1 MELLI
6 LSVCRELK
14 RTIAWKCYNYP
25 VRILSLFMLQY
36 LCTGIWHAS
45 FVLLLVAFF
54 SHSRK
59 CQVSILFT
67 LKFCRLQY
75 RDEGFNCTRTRFTY
89 DIVKG
94 QFLFSKALSS
104 ICFTY
109 LSSAQSSRFAMFL
122 AARASFFFLKG
133 KLKITAEY
141 WKPVKYLESIWRLFL
156 ILTILTSQTGLKRN
170 FETVINGDKHFCVFF
185 KLPSTDF

>member
-1 MELLI
+1 M
-6 LSVCRELK
+6 
-14 RTIAWKCYNYP
+14 
-25 VRILSLFMLQY
+25 
-36 LCTGIWHAS
+36 
-45 FVLLLVAFF
+45 
-54 SHSRK
+54 
-59 CQVSILFT
+59 SILFT

-94 QFLFSKALSS
+94 QFAILFSKALSS

-122 AARASFFFLKG
+122 AARGSFFFLKG

-141 WKPVKYLESIWRLFL
+141 
-156 ILTILTSQTGLKRN
+156 
-170 FETVINGDKHFCVFF
+170 
-185 KLPSTDF
+185 

>member
-6 LSVCRELK
+6 LSVCCELK

-94 QFLFSKALSS
+94 QFAILFSKALSS

-122 AARASFFFLKG
+122 RQGRVFFFSRVSLK
-133 KLKITAEY
+133 
-141 WKPVKYLESIWRLFL
+141 
-156 ILTILTSQTGLKRN
+156 
-170 FETVINGDKHFCVFF
+170 
-185 KLPSTDF
+185 

>member
-36 LCTGIWHAS
+36 LYTGIWHAS
-45 FVLLLVAFF
+45 FALLLVAFF
-54 SHSRK
+54 FLTHSRK

-67 LKFCRLQY
+67 LKFC

-109 LSSAQSSRFAMFL
+109 LSSAQSSRFAMFSGKG
-122 AARASFFFLKG
+122 AFFFLKG

>member
-1 MELLI
+1 MHNLI
-6 LSVCRELK
+6 AEYKHGIVDPLRLPWIETNDCMK
-14 RTIAWKCYNYP
+14 
-25 VRILSLFMLQY
+25 MLQLPCSHFIVVY
-36 LCTGIWHAS
+36 AAVFIYCNLIC
-45 FVLLLVAFF
+45 LVCVATCCVFF
-54 SHSRK
+54 LTHSRK

-94 QFLFSKALSS
+94 QFAILFSKALSS

-122 AARASFFFLKG
+122 RQGRVFFFSRVSLK
-133 KLKITAEY
+133 
-141 WKPVKYLESIWRLFL
+141 
-156 ILTILTSQTGLKRN
+156 
-170 FETVINGDKHFCVFF
+170 
-185 KLPSTDF
+185 